1 MGSIAADKALTPAP
15 QLTKRFL
22 ADFTVL
28 RERAGGQ
35 EGDRLGLAVSG
46 GPDSLALLLLAA
58 TALPGQV
65 EAATVDHGL
74 RRESAQEAHVVHAI
88 CQSLGVPHAIL
99 QVDVPSGNVQA
110 MARAERYGALTR
122 WMGERNLV
130 ALMTA
135 HHADDQA
142 ETLMMRLNRA
152 SGVAGLAGT
161 RALGRVPDTDLPLM
175 RPLLSWRRAELA
187 AIVTEAG
194 LVAAQDPSNRDDHYD
209 RVRMRKALAGADWL
223 DIGAIAQSAAHL
235 ADADAAL
242 DWMADLE
249 WRSCLKKEPMGLRYR
264 PQAPRA
270 VVLRVVARIVA
281 ELDGQEPRGSAIAR
295 LFDSLCEGRPASI
308 GNLVVRPNAGG
319 WSFARAPVRA
329 PKASRK
335 D

>member
-74 RRESAQEAHVVHAI
+74 RRESAQEAHDVHAI

-99 QVDVPSGNVQA
+99 QVDVPPGNVQA

-270 VVLRVVARIVA
+270 VALRVVARIVA